1 MLKVDFE
8 RYYFWNIS
16 NETTK
21 VIILVLWEEKMIV
34 YKKLYNEYA
43 YNYISNFKDNLLF
56 LSENSTV
63 WWHDMII
70 SLRFDSFECSLYNS
84 MIQFLMWES
93 QLAIYLFVIKYY
105 MFQESAT
112 NMHGALNVNLFVL
125 ISWRLESHKATL
137 YSSIDVFC
145 MLSTVGLEHFFC
157 WIANFGYSKLKCFFA
172 SHWGCLVC
180 CIWAVFGALY
190 LFVFIVGGHTL
201 LPFWPKRGNFF
212 I

>member
-70 SLRFDSFECSLYNS
+70 SLRFDSFVCSLYNS

-93 QLAIYLFVIKYY
+93 QLAIYLFVIKSIYSWSSPLLTCMHLRILY
-105 MFQESAT
+105 VSGVCNQYAWGSECES
-112 NMHGALNVNLFVL
+112 
-125 ISWRLESHKATL
+125 ICSHIMT
-137 YSSIDVFC
+137 IR
-145 MLSTVGLEHFFC
+145 E
-157 WIANFGYSKLKCFFA
+157 
-172 SHWGCLVC
+172 
-180 CIWAVFGALY
+180 
-190 LFVFIVGGHTL
+190 
-201 LPFWPKRGNFF
+201 PQGNFIF
-212 I
+212 FNWCVLYAFNCGVGTFLLLNR